1 MSGNAHEFIGD
12 IPRHYDQ
19 GLGPVLFE
27 DYAADLAQRAA
38 ILAPEKV
45 LELAAGTGIVSRA
58 LRNQLPSSSHL
69 TVTDLNPPMLG
80 VAQAKFEADENVSFQ
95 QADALD
101 LDFFE
106 NSFDLLV
113 CQFGVMFFPDKLAS
127 YKEAARV
134 LKPGGTYLLSTWGS
148 MDDNP
153 FSRIAYE
160 VSAEF
165 FPDNPPGFYLV
176 PFSCGEPAPIE
187 AGLREAGFGSV
198 SHEIIAYSKTVSD
211 FEAFARG
218 LIYGN
223 PTIDEMG
230 GAEPAKIETMVETL
244 AQRFAQEWGA
254 APTQMPLKAAVFSAR
269 L

>member
-1 MSGNAHEFIGD
+1 MGGNAHEFVGD

-27 DYAADLAQRAA
+27 DYAADLARRAA
-38 ILAPEKV
+38 ALTPGKV

-58 LRNQLPSSSHL
+58 LRNQLPNGSHL

-80 VAQAKFEADENVSFQ
+80 VAQAKFAADEGVSFQ

-101 LDFFE
+101 LGFSE

-148 MDDNP
+148 MEDNP
-153 FSRIAYE
+153 FSQITYNL
-160 VSAEF
+160 SAEF
-165 FPDNPPGFYLV
+165 FPNNPPGFYLV
-176 PFSCGEPAPIE
+176 PFSCADPAPIE
-187 AGLREAGFGSV
+187 AELREAGFGDV
-198 SHEIIAYSKTVSD
+198 SHEVISYSKTVSG

-230 GAEPAKIETMVETL
+230 GAEPAKIETMVEFL
-244 AQRFAQEWGA
+244 AQRFVQEWGT
-254 APTQMPLKAAVFSAR
+254 APTQIPLKATAFSAQ